1 MGLMLITTTK
11 FPNELAMRKFII
23 SASLILLL
31 CSAIHGQDLQ
41 EVTIVSSLDQ
51 SEQPAFVFIPKE
63 VSEPVPLLVM
73 LHTWSGDY
81 KQKNHI
87 NIAVE
92 ECRKRNWA
100 MVFPNFRGP
109 NWTPQACG
117 SSLAVQDVVD
127 AVNWMQKESSID
139 EKKIYLTGVS
149 GGGHMSMLMAGKHP
163 EIWAGVSAWVGISD
177 LSAWHKECQS
187 AGRNYATHIEKVV
200 GGVPGSNVEVDAQ
213 LRSRSPINFLQRAK
227 GLPIDLNAGIHD
239 GHTGS
244 VPISHTLIAFNAL
257 AKANDQTKQQISSA
271 DIREMT
277 QKQTVPDAL
286 QFEGESEKR
295 THEVLLRR
303 NAGSSRV
310 TIFEGGHEGDL
321 PTAIEWLS
329 QQSRSR

>member
-1 MGLMLITTTK
+1 
-11 FPNELAMRKFII
+11 
-23 SASLILLL
+23 
-31 CSAIHGQDLQ
+31 
-41 EVTIVSSLDQ
+41 
-51 SEQPAFVFIPKE
+51 
-63 VSEPVPLLVM
+63 
-73 LHTWSGDY
+73 
-81 KQKNHI
+81 
-87 NIAVE
+87 
-92 ECRKRNWA
+92 
-100 MVFPNFRGP
+100 
-109 NWTPQACG
+109 
-117 SSLAVQDVVD
+117 
-127 AVNWMQKESSID
+127 
-139 EKKIYLTGVS
+139 
-149 GGGHMSMLMAGKHP
+149 
-163 EIWAGVSAWVGISD
+163 
-177 LSAWHKECQS
+177 
-187 AGRNYATHIEKVV
+187 RNYATHIEKVV